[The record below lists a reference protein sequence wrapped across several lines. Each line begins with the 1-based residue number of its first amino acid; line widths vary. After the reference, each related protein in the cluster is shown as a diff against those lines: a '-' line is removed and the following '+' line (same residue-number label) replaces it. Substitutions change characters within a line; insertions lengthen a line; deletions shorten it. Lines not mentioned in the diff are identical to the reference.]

1 MRSSK
6 AASTFLCRHEIF
18 GSGDEFLAI
27 VRSEHLHEL
36 QSALKDL
43 KILEK
48 SNSYGLP
55 VPLEASYGFAIH
67 ELGDPAKAN
76 DVYKLADG
84 KMYDMKVS
92 SMKNRRN

>member
-1 MRSSK
+1 MAFCFTS
-6 AASTFLCRHEIF
+6 CP
-18 GSGDEFLAI
+18 I